1 MGPRREFFSR
11 GFLSNFRPDDGWY
24 WIWDDPSLSVHEKAV
39 AQSIVRRQYRGNP
52 VLLTRETIGSLAGV
66 SRSQVIRCE
75 ASLVSRGMLRME
87 PTRHRHVF
95 LYCVSRVQLDL
106 FDRKNLFSPGCKYS
120 PDPSALVENP
130 VEYAVG
136 NTASTARL
144 ADASAGTV
152 PTRDDEP
159 PDCSHQEQIET
170 EHLRNSKSKTRAEVR
185 LRAANSPA
193 DEEQKRRIEARNRR
207 VEGEIEQL
215 VESRAGLSREIYP
228 EEWRRCMDRI
238 GARAKSLQPMSAK
251 QFNERKKLLA
261 EQAKRIGHD

>member
-1 MGPRREFFSR
+1 MPGIQNTR
-11 GFLSNFRPDDGWY
+11 NDDGWY

-52 VLLTRETIGSLAGV
+52 VLLTRETIGSLASV

-75 ASLVSRGMLRME
+75 ASLASRGMLRIE

-106 FDRKNLFSPGCKYS
+106 FDRKSLFLT
-120 PDPSALVENP
+120 PSSVENP

-193 DEEQKRRIEARNRR
+193 DEEQKRRIEARNHR
-207 VEGEIEQL
+207 VESEIEQL

-228 EEWRRCMDRI
+228 EEWQRCADRI
-238 GARAKSLQPMSAK
+238 GARSQSLQPMTAK

-261 EQAKRIGHD
+261 EQARRIGK